1 MLVEN
6 LSLFLEEKKFP
17 VTIIGSGPAGLCLAL
32 DLEKKNIPSLVIEAG
47 SDNFSESSQEFY
59 GGMVEGWFP
68 KDLKALRL
76 RQFGGTSGHWG
87 GTCRPLDS
95 YDYNLWPIKKRDL
108 DKYLKEAC
116 DILEIDDE
124 KFIDKEIN
132 QNIKFIEFQNSNVRF
147 LEKYYK
153 KILQSKL
160 IHLSL
165 KTTALN
171 FEIKNNQV
179 TKLICNGVN
188 FKNFGLKSE
197 FFVLASGGI
206 KNCRILKFTNVV
218 NKKNFLNDLP
228 IGNYFMEHPWKKV
241 GFAVGSSADIR
252 KFFLNSE
259 NNNFCFAPTE
269 YFIKNNNILNAG
281 FFINIIDIN
290 KKKINDLICK
300 DPNLGERL
308 IKFFNSKKDLCGA
321 EIVSSWEQDPIFENK
336 IVLDNNK
343 DIFGIPRVKI
353 IYKKTQI
360 MKDTIRIILE
370 QLAKDFISNNV
381 GRIAIE
387 KYLYNDE
394 EYLTNSGFHHLGGTR
409 MGNSIINSVVNSDLR
424 VHKLN
429 NLFVAGSSVFPT
441 GGHAN
446 PTLTIVQLSLRLS
459 NFLSDQILKKG

>member
-6 LSLFLEEKKFP
+6 LSLFLEEKNFP

-32 DLEKKNIPSLVIEAG
+32 NLEKKNIPSLVIEAG

-171 FEIKNNQV
+171 
-179 TKLICNGVN
+179 L
-188 FKNFGLKSE
+188 
-197 FFVLASGGI
+197 
-206 KNCRILKFTNVV
+206 
-218 NKKNFLNDLP
+218 
-228 IGNYFMEHPWKKV
+228 
-241 GFAVGSSADIR
+241 
-252 KFFLNSE
+252 
-259 NNNFCFAPTE
+259 
-269 YFIKNNNILNAG
+269 
-281 FFINIIDIN
+281 
-290 KKKINDLICK
+290 
-300 DPNLGERL
+300 
-308 IKFFNSKKDLCGA
+308 
-321 EIVSSWEQDPIFENK
+321 
-336 IVLDNNK
+336 
-343 DIFGIPRVKI
+343 
-353 IYKKTQI
+353 
-360 MKDTIRIILE
+360 
-370 QLAKDFISNNV
+370 
-381 GRIAIE
+381 
-387 KYLYNDE
+387 
-394 EYLTNSGFHHLGGTR
+394 
-409 MGNSIINSVVNSDLR
+409 
-424 VHKLN
+424 
-429 NLFVAGSSVFPT
+429 
-441 GGHAN
+441 
-446 PTLTIVQLSLRLS
+446 
-459 NFLSDQILKKG
+459 